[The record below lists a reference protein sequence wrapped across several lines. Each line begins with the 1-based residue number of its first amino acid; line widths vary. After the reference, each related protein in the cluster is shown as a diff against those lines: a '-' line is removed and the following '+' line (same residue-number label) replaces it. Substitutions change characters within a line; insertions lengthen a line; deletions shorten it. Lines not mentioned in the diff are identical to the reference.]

1 MKANELRCGNYVTVP
16 RKEQSP
22 FRVDYF
28 DRVKVYQDNGTYECT
43 PFGEIPM
50 HPLTWDLVDIDGIV
64 LTTEILEKCGGHIS
78 DNGVNWKNPEY
89 EIWVFRGMLVGM
101 LNGKFYLYNNCEDDF
116 YSWYSPE
123 ITYLHQFQNLYYCL
137 CSEELEVKL

>member
-1 MKANELRCGNYVTVP
+1 MNINELRIGSWIFDSGD
-16 RKEQSP
+16 EQKCFQVEQICKNNDGFSGYYIV
-22 FRVDYF
+22 FR
-28 DRVKVYQDNGTYECT
+28 NGS
-43 PFGEIPM
+43 FKSSIDS
-50 HPLTWDLVDIDGIV
+50 DLIQPIE
-64 LTTEILEKCGGHIS
+64 LTTEVLEKCGGRIS
-78 DNGVNWKNPEY
+78 DSGVNWKNPEY
-89 EIWVFRGMLVGM
+89 EIWVFRDMLVGR